1 MSVVNV
7 EVEGMLGMV
16 QMRDAQVSAPPLFFI
31 FFCAAPKVDVPPL
44 LPTAVLSRESMM
56 ADEGLA
62 GTDVQHDHLVAV
74 AGRSAASLPY
84 EHHVERLHASVCF
97 ASL

>member
-1 MSVVNV
+1 
-7 EVEGMLGMV
+7 MLGMV
-16 QMRDAQVSAPPLFFI
+16 QVRDAPVSAPPRIFI
-31 FFCAAPKVDVPPL
+31 FFCVVPKGDVPPL

-62 GTDVQHDHLVAV
+62 GTDVQHDHPVAV
-74 AGRSAASLPY
+74 VGRSAASLPY